1 MNKLLD
7 KIALI
12 TGGSSGIGLAT
23 ARLMIAEGAKVAI
36 VGRNLQRLK
45 EATKE
50 LGGIYDRFTE
60 GQKSPDLAQAAQLL
74 QTLTAA
80 PSE

>member
-1 MNKLLD
+1 LSWELR
-7 KIALI
+7 IAINLVRN
-12 TGGSSGIGLAT
+12 SC
-23 ARLMIAEGAKVAI
+23 KV
-36 VGRNLQRLK
+36 GEMT

-74 QTLTAA
+74 QTMTAA